1 MSPEKA
7 DIDGLAKFLGVEKY
21 ELSIEMTEIPRKQ
34 ARFVKNVKYGIML
47 GRLLTCI
54 CWVGVFSIL
63 AFLFLPDHNMMLLLT
78 GAMCLITPRAF
89 SGLGFAKYHLENL
102 KKMTWNFQPEKFRN
116 SITSKPHASQFEKIG
131 DRNNFANFQILSK
144 KVLLV

>member
-1 MSPEKA
+1 MSLEMS

-34 ARFVKNVKYGIML
+34 ARFVKNIKYGIML

-54 CWVGVFSIL
+54 CWLGVLSIL
-63 AFLFLPDHNMMLLLT
+63 AFLLLPDHNMMLLLT

-89 SGLGFAKYHLENL
+89 SGLGFDTVYL
-102 KKMTWNFQPEKFRN
+102 
-116 SITSKPHASQFEKIG
+116 
-131 DRNNFANFQILSK
+131 
-144 KVLLV
+144 